1 MYDVLVRSPCLTN
14 AERRRSW
21 PHRFQLTSSH
31 PTAMANVDGIYT
43 CIIGVHSVRK
53 RGKWNEIAV
62 DYRTLF
68 SCYNVKEMSCLFDS
82 LSVYL
87 PYSASEIRRKICDY
101 LEENNTIVEG
111 LDTHSI
117 LEQEHAGYVPWM
129 RDQSTWGGAI
139 EIKAA
144 CDIWNVAIQVHNAQG
159 LNSGVVRFTPNTDG
173 HSTTDVRTLDLH
185 WNGAHY
191 WAASPP

>member
-1 MYDVLVRSPCLTN
+1 MAPPLPTHLVASNGNGKCGRHLYLHY
-14 AERRRSW
+14 RRNLSV
-21 PHRFQLTSSH
+21 F
-31 PTAMANVDGIYT
+31 I
-43 CIIGVHSVRK
+43 HSVRK

-144 CDIWNVAIQVHNAQG
+144 CDIWNVAIQVHNAQEV
-159 LNSGVVRFTPNTDG
+159 NSGVVRFTPKTDG